1 MRLKKPHR
9 VPKWNFAVM
18 ALYYCVTVKIKQNR
32 LQQVIDFIEK
42 IKCETLVKYLNG
54 DVKCMYITER

>member
-42 IKCETLVKYLNG
+42 IKGSSK
-54 DVKCMYITER
+54 I